1 MLKFVEQTVVLVAF
15 HTFQTYVTTGI
26 LVLNNI
32 SVLVPTTLFSTLKTY
47 TLERGRPNSLDSA
60 GTLPELPNRT

>member
-1 MLKFVEQTVVLVAF
+1 LPPSQHLLKFVKQTVVLVAF
-15 HTFQTYVTTGI
+15 DAFQTYVTTGI

-47 TLERGRPNSLDSA
+47 VIHS
-60 GTLPELPNRT
+60 